1 MSTPPYEN
9 LLYLLQRPLYVVN
22 VHVLV
27 TVLLK
32 IPNDHP
38 VGGRRAR
45 EGLAIDAP
53 INLLLLPATGVAILR
68 ASQRMQI
75 K

>member
-1 MSTPPYEN
+1 MSAPSYEN
-9 LLYLLQRPLYVVN
+9 ILHLLQRPLYVVN

-32 IPNDHP
+32 IPDDHP
-38 VGGRRAR
+38 VGGRGAR
-45 EGLAIDAP
+45 ESLAIDAP

-68 ASQRMQI
+68 ASQSMQI